1 MKFDII
7 PRRKLWF
14 SISGG
19 LVLLSI
25 ILVMVFGLNAGI
37 DFTGGTR
44 IETIVIGDS
53 VSAQEV
59 TEQFEAA
66 VGTDK
71 GESITATFDGN
82 GFVIRSRLL
91 TEADTTKLA
100 DTFAEKNNIS
110 IEQINTIGPTV
121 GGVFKKRAFTAIF
134 LSILTIIAYVAF
146 AFRKMPKG
154 LSSWKFGLAAI
165 VALAH
170 DITIIIGIFA
180 LLGVFYGVEID
191 TLFITA
197 LLTVLAFSVNDT
209 IVVFDRIR
217 ENLKGEK
224 SNKNLAIVAEAA
236 VWQSMRRSIN
246 TSLST
251 LLVVLAM
258 LFFFL
263 GFSSLFTFF
272 VALAAGLIVGTYSSI
287 FLATPLV
294 VVWHNQ
300 SK

>member
-1 MKFDII
+1 MKFAII
-7 PRRKLWF
+7 PNRSLWF

-19 LVLLSI
+19 LVLLSLLSI
-25 ILVMVFGLNAGI
+25 MIFGLNAGI

-44 IETIVIGDS
+44 LETTITGGDIT
-53 VSAQEV
+53 VQQVA
-59 TEQFEAA
+59 EQFENAL
-66 VGTDK
+66 GSDK
-71 GESITATFDGN
+71 GENITATFDGD

-91 TEADTTKLA
+91 TEAETNQLA
-100 DTFAEKNNIS
+100 EEFAKNGNLS

-121 GGVFKKRAFTAIF
+121 GEVFKQRAVIAV
-134 LSILTIIAYVAF
+134 LLAILTIILYVAF
-146 AFRKMPKG
+146 AFRHMPKG

-170 DITIIIGIFA
+170 DIIIVVGIFA

-197 LLTVLAFSVNDT
+197 LLTVLAFSINDT

-224 SNKNLAIVAEAA
+224 SNKNLASISEAA

-251 LLVVLAM
+251 LLVVLSM

-263 GFSSLFTFF
+263 GFSSLFAFF
-272 VALAAGLIVGTYSSI
+272 VALSAGLIVGTYSSI
-287 FLATPLV
+287 FLAAPLV
-294 VVWHNQ
+294 VVWH
-300 SK
+300 SKAK